1 MKKITDV
8 TRQDI
13 IDIIKNGFYEEF
25 DEPYKNWET
34 GQMEMG
40 QTVFMPYYGRLE
52 VVDFLDRIYN
62 LDDLESN
69 DSRYSTARYDIANHL
84 GWGDIDSDFVFSDSR
99 FQLTRLFDDEPLL
112 RFMCEMLNP
121 VVRVENG
128 NWRKYLEAF
137 NDLLKPD
144 GYELYSHRKIS
155 GREVFDYREIDHVEI
170 KRDDIHYNANLKLIG
185 EGSYAKVYKFKDEF
199 YNKFFALKRAKDDL
213 NEKELS
219 RFKLEFEE
227 MQRIDSQYVL
237 EVYSYDNQKNEY
249 IMEFMDK
256 TLEKYINENNAKLTL
271 PQRRFICVRILNAF
285 EALHKKGIFHRD
297 ISPKNILIKEY
308 ADGPVFK
315 ISDFGLVK
323 IPDSDLTSTNT
334 EIKGYLND
342 PSLRITGFKNYSIEH
357 EIYALT
363 LLIVFVLTGK
373 TNYSSIKNA
382 DIIKLINNGTNP
394 QTDKRYKDVSELKRA
409 VLSCIDSM
417 DR

>member
-1 MKKITDV
+1 LNKITDV

-40 QTVFMPYYGRLE
+40 QTVFMPYYGRID

-69 DSRYSTARYDIANHL
+69 DSRYSTARYDIHNHL

-112 RFMCEMLNP
+112 KFMCEMLNP
-121 VVRVENG
+121 VVRIENG
-128 NWRKYLEAF
+128 NWRKYLDVF
-137 NDLLKPD
+137 NNLLKPD

-185 EGSYAKVYKFKDEF
+185 EGSYANVYKFKDEF

-227 MQRIDSQYVL
+227 MQKIDSQYVL
-237 EVYSYDNQKNEY
+237 EVYSYDEEKNEY

-271 PQRRFICVRILNAF
+271 PQVL
-285 EALHKKGIFHRD
+285 
-297 ISPKNILIKEY
+297 
-308 ADGPVFK
+308 
-315 ISDFGLVK
+315 
-323 IPDSDLTSTNT
+323 
-334 EIKGYLND
+334 YL
-342 PSLRITGFKNYSIEH
+342 LQ
-357 EIYALT
+357 
-363 LLIVFVLTGK
+363 LLI
-373 TNYSSIKNA
+373 
-382 DIIKLINNGTNP
+382 
-394 QTDKRYKDVSELKRA
+394 
-409 VLSCIDSM
+409 
-417 DR
+417 